1 MVIGVPTASYVVAWW
16 KFVRK
21 EIIADRKVEDL
32 FLGFTGGNGSSSQR
46 RDADAQAHHQIRCPL
61 LKLKESFARAMA
73 ML

>member
-21 EIIADRKVEDL
+21 EIIADRE
-32 FLGFTGGNGSSSQR
+32 GCSSTSPSTL
-46 RDADAQAHHQIRCPL
+46 PL
-61 LKLKESFARAMA
+61 LKLKKSFTRAMA